1 MQHLVLHVFTLQ
13 SRDIYMYIENR
24 LAMINKM
31 AASDLFYAQGS
42 PSYGDSKG
50 AKLKTLIKK
59 IVFPSLRLD
68 YSELV
73 FRMWQKLVPFS
84 AGANGE

>member
-1 MQHLVLHVFTLQ
+1 MQHLVLHVFILQ

-24 LAMINKM
+24 LAKM
-31 AASDLFYAQGS
+31 AARDLFYAQGS
-42 PSYGDSKG
+42 LSYGDSKG

-68 YSELV
+68 YSEWV